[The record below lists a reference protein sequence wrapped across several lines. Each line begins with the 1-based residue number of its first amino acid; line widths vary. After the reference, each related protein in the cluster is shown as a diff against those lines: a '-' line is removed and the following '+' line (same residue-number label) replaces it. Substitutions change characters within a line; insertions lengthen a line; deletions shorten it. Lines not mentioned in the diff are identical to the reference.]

1 MSSHDDDEY
10 DEEDEDDNEQ
20 ILFSH
25 FHPPFTR
32 LLLLLL
38 LLRKFITFMHEVVH
52 ESKFYH
58 AKKITQISSAS
69 TRYQLTADEF

>member
-1 MSSHDDDEY
+1 MSSHDDD

-38 LLRKFITFMHEVVH
+38 REFITFMHEVVH

>member
-1 MSSHDDDEY
+1 MSSHDDD
-10 DEEDEDDNEQ
+10 DNDEDDNEQ

-25 FHPPFTR
+25 FHPPFTP
-32 LLLLLL
+32 LLL
-38 LLRKFITFMHEVVH
+38 LLREFITFMHEVVH

-69 TRYQLTADEF
+69 TRSAK

>member
-38 LLRKFITFMHEVVH
+38 FRKFITFMHEVVH